1 MRGSTRIKDL
11 TAAVLAFASVT
22 VLVVAISLSRMPGDT
37 SMAASRVEKNVNR
50 RVDLLDNL
58 MSHPSEKVPSDMVIY
73 RYVQDSLA
81 SWNNQFPV
89 FNDDLR
95 IGTMFQSI
103 VDQRRNFVS
112 PLAEIPD
119 SLSFTN
125 LGDKWYLVRCESDG
139 YNKVIGGL
147 EVMDISDNTS
157 FYGVNPNLKLG
168 ERFTIKPLSNSGG
181 SEVCVDGRPMF
192 KVHYDSLG
200 GNATTDS
207 GLVWISFVLMFAAG
221 CIFLECRRTT
231 LRFGITVGVL
241 FVLMAAMYVWSTH
254 ADTGMKIFSPILYAG
269 GPVLHSLG
277 SVIIINLA
285 ILFLVFSLYL
295 VRKDLAMR
303 IRTGWQRWLAVGL
316 GAVLIVG
323 ILVYTHLAVK
333 SIIMNSSISLEIYK
347 LEELSVWSVIVYLS
361 FLSLLACIPLL
372 LQMLGLIVKDG
383 TGKEFNA
390 LSRGNLVAFSILV
403 SVYMVLVTSLFG
415 FRKEQDRLE
424 VWANRLAVE
433 RDIYLESQLRGIE
446 VGIAGDIFIPSLAVL
461 DNAENSIKNIVA
473 NNYMAMLSQNYNI
486 SVFVVNEDTPGRR
499 VEMINERLRRG
510 EPIADNSHFLY
521 CESPSGQ
528 PRYSG
533 VFMYLHEQY
542 GMSRV
547 IIDVQPRSGMQEK
560 GYMSLLGT
568 SAPGRFNLPA
578 KYAFAR
584 YRNRSLVTF
593 KGNYAYPTR
602 MDDNLFSLVF
612 DQGVEVQNYEGFT
625 HFLDVVAEDEVVVIS
640 RPQTSV
646 FSFVISIVFIWLM
659 AFVMVSLFSIGTR
672 LRHTGERT
680 YFKTRII
687 WVVMAALILTLVT
700 MSVASAFYVYRRNQ
714 VNLDNLMSD
723 KVTSIQNMLQDEMRN
738 FRGRQS
744 YMSPMMTTALE
755 TVGNNTNSDITLYSP
770 DGRLWLST
778 YREIYER
785 LVTGSRINREAF
797 ENIVLK
803 GKRYFINK
811 EVIGGISCYN
821 MYAPVLGPDNHIAA
835 IMCSPYTGGETNILE
850 MDALRHL
857 LSIVTL
863 FLLLLMLARFAV
875 SKVLDRM
882 FMPLKEMGSKM
893 DNADI
898 GSLEYITYD
907 RDDEISSL
915 VEAYNRMVTALSE
928 STRQLAQA
936 ERDKAWSGMARQV
949 AHEIKNPL
957 TPMKL
962 QLQRIIRLKER
973 GAADWQEKF
982 DEVAKVLLDHI
993 NILTDTANEFST
1005 FAKLY
1010 TEEHTEFDLDKVLQ
1024 EEISMFDNKENI
1036 TFSYIGFEGARVS
1049 GPKPQLTRVFVNLIN
1064 NAVQA
1069 VDGREDGQIMVS
1081 LRNSVT
1087 SDGYFDIVVEDNGS
1101 GVAEENV
1108 EKLFTPNFTTKNGG
1122 SGLGLAI
1129 SRSILERCGAGIS
1142 YSRSFHLGGA
1152 CFTVTY
1158 PRLHSSA
1165 CTDE

>member
-1 MRGSTRIKDL
+1 MKGVTRIKDL
-11 TAAVLAFASVT
+11 IAAVLALASLI
-22 VLVVAISLSRMPGDT
+22 VLVVAISLFRTPGDT

-50 RVDLLDNL
+50 RIDVLNNL
-58 MSHPSEKVPSDMVIY
+58 MSHPSEKVPADMVIY
-73 RYVQDSLA
+73 RYVQDSLVTW
-81 SWNNQFPV
+81 SNRFPV

-95 IGTMFQSI
+95 MKTVFQGV
-103 VDQRRNFVS
+103 VDQRRRFVS
-112 PLAEIPD
+112 PLEDVAD
-119 SLSFTN
+119 SLCFTN

-157 FYGVNPNLKLG
+157 FYGVNPALRLG

-192 KVHYDSLG
+192 KIHYDSLA
-200 GNATTDS
+200 GNVTTDFS
-207 GLVWISFVLMFAAG
+207 LVWISFVLMLAAG
-221 CIFLECRRTT
+221 CIFLECRRTIR
-231 LRFGITVGVL
+231 RFGITVGTL
-241 FVLMAAMYVWSTH
+241 FLLIAAMYVWSTH
-254 ADTGMKIFSPILYAG
+254 AETGMKIFSPLLYAG
-269 GPVLHSLG
+269 GPILHSLG
-277 SVIIINLA
+277 SVVIINLA
-285 ILFLVFSLYL
+285 ILLLVFSLYL
-295 VRKDLAMR
+295 VRSDLALR
-303 IRTGWQRWLAVGL
+303 IKVGWQRALVAGL
-316 GAVLIVG
+316 IVVFIVG
-323 ILVYTHLAVK
+323 ILAYTHIALK
-333 SIIMNSSISLEIYK
+333 SIIMNSGISLEIYK
-347 LEELSVWSVIVYLS
+347 LEELSIWSVIVYLS
-361 FLSLLACIPLL
+361 FLSLLVCMPILI
-372 LQMLGLIVKDG
+372 QMFGLVVRG
-383 TGKEFNA
+383 CAGKEINA
-390 LSRGNLVAFSILV
+390 LSKKNIVCFSILV
-403 SVYMVLVTSLFG
+403 SVYMVVVTSFFG

-433 RDIYLESQLRGIE
+433 RDIYLESQLRMIE
-446 VGIAGDIFIPSLAVL
+446 AGIAADIFIPSFAVL
-461 DNAENSIKNIVA
+461 DNAENFIKNIVA
-473 NNYMAMLSQNYNI
+473 NNYMAPLSQNYNL
-486 SVFVVNEDTPGRR
+486 SVFVVNEDTPSRR
-499 VEMINERLRRG
+499 VEMINERLRNG

-547 IIDVQPRSGMQEK
+547 IIDIQPRSGMQEK

-584 YRNRSLVTF
+584 YRNHSLVTF

-602 MDDNLFSLVF
+602 MDEELYSLAF
-612 DQGVEVQNYEGFT
+612 EQDVEVQNYEGFT
-625 HFLDVVAEDEVVVIS
+625 HFLNVVADDELVVIS
-640 RPQTSV
+640 RPQTSA
-646 FSFVISIVFIWLM
+646 FDFVISIVFIWLV
-659 AFVMVSLFSIGTR
+659 AYIILSLFSISA
-672 LRHTGERT
+672 RHGHKGERT
-680 YFKTRII
+680 YYKTRII
-687 WVVMAALILTLVT
+687 WVVMAALIMTLVT

-738 FRGRQS
+738 LRGRQP
-744 YMSPMMTTALE
+744 YMSPVMTTALE
-755 TVGNNTNSDITLYSP
+755 TVGNNTNSDITLYTP
-770 DGRLWLST
+770 DGRLWIST

-785 LVTGSRINREAF
+785 LVSGSRIDRVAF
-797 ENIVLK
+797 ENIVIK

-811 EVIGGISCYN
+811 EVMGGINCYN
-821 MYAPVLGPDNHIAA
+821 MYAPLLGPDNNLAA

-850 MDALRHL
+850 MDAIRHL
-857 LSIVTL
+857 LSIFTL
-863 FLLLLMLARFAV
+863 FLLLLILARFAV
-875 SKVLDRM
+875 SRVLDRM
-882 FMPLKEMGSKM
+882 FMPLGEMGSKM
-893 DNADI
+893 NNADI

-907 RDDEISSL
+907 RNDEISSL

-993 NILTDTANEFST
+993 EILTDTANEFST

-1010 TEEHTEFDLDKVLQ
+1010 TEEHTVFDLDKVLQ
-1024 EEISMFDNKENI
+1024 EEIAMFDNKENI
-1036 TFSYIGFEGARVS
+1036 SFSYIGFEGASVS

-1069 VDGREDGQIMVS
+1069 LEGCEDGRIMVS
-1081 LRNSVT
+1081 LRNSVA
-1087 SDGYFDIVVEDNGS
+1087 SDEYFDIVVEDSGS
-1101 GVAEENV
+1101 GVAEENI

-1129 SRSILERCGAGIS
+1129 SRSILERCGAVIG

-1152 CFTVTY
+1152 CFTVQY
-1158 PRLHSSA
+1158 PRMKG
-1165 CTDE
+1165 

>member
-1 MRGSTRIKDL
+1 MKGISRIKDL
-11 TAAVLAFASVT
+11 VAAVLAFASLT
-22 VLVVAISLSRMPGDT
+22 VLVVAISLFRTPGDT
-37 SMAASRVEKNVNR
+37 SMAASRVERNVNKR
-50 RVDLLDNL
+50 IDILDNL
-58 MSHPSEKVPSDMVIY
+58 MAQPSGKVPSDMVIY
-73 RYVQDSLA
+73 RYVQDSLV
-81 SWNNQFPV
+81 SWSNQFPV

-95 IGTMFQSI
+95 LRTVFQT
-103 VDQRRNFVS
+103 VTDQRRRFVS
-112 PLAEIPD
+112 PLADVPD
-119 SLSFTN
+119 SLVFTN

-157 FYGVNPNLKLG
+157 FYGVNPALKLG

-192 KVHYDSLG
+192 KVHYDSLA
-200 GNATTDS
+200 GNAITDFS
-207 GLVWISFVLMFAAG
+207 LVWISFVLMFAAG
-221 CIFLECRRTT
+221 CIFLECRRTIR
-231 LRFGITVGVL
+231 RFGITVGTL
-241 FVLMAAMYVWSTH
+241 FLLMAAMYVWSTH
-254 ADTGMKIFSPILYAG
+254 AETGMKIFSPLLYAG
-269 GPVLHSLG
+269 GPVLNSLG
-277 SVIIINLA
+277 SVVIINLA
-285 ILFLVFSLYL
+285 ILLLVFSLYL
-295 VRKDLAMR
+295 VRGDLVLR
-303 IRTGWQRWLAVGL
+303 LKEDWWRGL
-316 GAVLIVG
+316 FAGLDIASIIG
-323 ILVYTHLAVK
+323 ILAYTHFAIK
-333 SIIMNSSISLEIYK
+333 SIIMNSGISLEIYK

-361 FLSLLACIPLL
+361 FLSLLVCIPLL
-372 LQMLGLIVKDG
+372 IQMLGPVAR
-383 TGKEFNA
+383 KERKKEINA
-390 LSRGNLVAFSILV
+390 LSKRNIVCFSILL
-403 SVYMVLVTSLFG
+403 SVYMVAMTSLFG

-433 RDIYLESQLRGIE
+433 RDIYLESQLRMIE
-446 VGIAGDIFIPSLAVL
+446 AGIAADIFIPSLAVL

-473 NNYMAMLSQNYNI
+473 NNYMAPLSQNYNL
-486 SVFVVNEDTPGRR
+486 SVFVVNSDTSPRR
-499 VEMINERLRRG
+499 VERINGRLRNG

-521 CESPSGQ
+521 CESSSGQ

-533 VFMYLHEQY
+533 VFLYLHEQY

-547 IIDVQPRSGMQEK
+547 IIDIQPRSGMQEK

-584 YRNRSLVTF
+584 YRDRSLVTF

-602 MDDNLFSLVF
+602 MDDELYSLAFEQNV
-612 DQGVEVQNYEGFT
+612 QEQNYEGFT
-625 HFLDVVAEDEVVVIS
+625 HFLNVVADDELVVIS
-640 RPQTSV
+640 RPQTSA
-646 FSFVISIVFIWLM
+646 FSFVISIVFIWLV
-659 AFVMVSLFSIGTR
+659 AYIILSLFSISA
-672 LRHTGERT
+672 RHSHRGERT
-680 YFKTRII
+680 YYKTRII
-687 WVVMAALILTLVT
+687 WAVMAALIMTLVT

-738 FRGRQS
+738 VRGRQA
-744 YMSPMMTTALE
+744 YMSPEMTTALE
-755 TVGNNTNSDITLYSP
+755 TVGNNTNSDITLYTP
-770 DGRLWLST
+770 DGRLWIST

-785 LVTGSRINREAF
+785 LVSGSRINREAF
-797 ENIVLK
+797 ENIVIK

-811 EVIGGISCYN
+811 EMMGGISCFN
-821 MYAPVLGPDNHIAA
+821 MYAPLLGSDNNIAA

-857 LSIVTL
+857 LSIFTL
-863 FLLLLMLARFAV
+863 FLLLLILARFAI
-875 SKVLDRM
+875 SRVLDRM
-882 FMPLKEMGSKM
+882 FMPLGEMGGKM
-893 DNADI
+893 NNADI
-898 GSLEYITYD
+898 GSLEYITYN
-907 RDDEISSL
+907 RNDEITSL

-993 NILTDTANEFST
+993 DILTDTANEFST

-1010 TEEHTEFDLDKVLQ
+1010 TEEHTVFDLDKVLQ
-1024 EEISMFDNKENI
+1024 EEIAMFDNKDNV
-1036 TFSYIGFEGARVS
+1036 TFSYIGFEGAGVS

-1069 VDGREDGQIMVS
+1069 LEGSADGKIMVS
-1081 LRNSVT
+1081 LRNSAT
-1087 SDGYFDIVVEDNGS
+1087 SDDYFDIVVEDNGP
-1101 GVAEENV
+1101 GVAEENID
-1108 EKLFTPNFTTKNGG
+1108 KLFTPNFTTKNGG

-1129 SRSILERCGAGIS
+1129 SRSILERCGAAIG

-1152 CFTVTY
+1152 CFTVQY
-1158 PRLHSSA
+1158 PRLKV
-1165 CTDE
+1165 